1 MTIPNLDYT
10 GHPLFDVGLAT
21 LTAFAHKR
29 HPRQLTA
36 DDLQKAADYMA
47 RNYVIN
53 PLKSFLTVAFTTNSG
68 YSQPAFEK
76 TPAKRD
82 NYVRNVLR
90 AFGAEITAETDPF
103 TGQPAAAVTY
113 DTDGKLSA
121 GRAFRQHI
129 PLTTG
134 EGYINFHTGGEAGIP
149 LNGVTMLAFQA
160 MPLGCAKVGGRLLA
174 VHSDDPELMLH
185 FARSFLETNQRNV
198 QLAQTTGGDK
208 LPETSPHKARTTLIE
223 HLLNAERMNTP
234 EEEGDIAKPLTAYYF
249 TNSGQGAELD
259 ILPLPLEVGSF
270 LKSLFSPVYK
280 TEWDALVARGW
291 QVTQAKKGE
300 EAPTP
305 AYNRL
310 YEDLFTLPQEAPTF
324 IRRYFLRRRIGKI
337 WGKED
342 PTQTY
347 NPINESHLIFWNLT
361 QLFLK
366 KVLLMEDTR
375 IQHIRNL
382 GDALA
387 TYVVTQNDKKFFN
400 TFWMARN
407 YAEMRMAL
415 LRASNSEIRRGN
427 PPIITLDQF
436 LAIFEMAE
444 NLPHA
449 DWRLGRDL
457 VLIRLFEQLHAQ
469 GWLQNNAAEIETLA
483 NQDDESE

>member
-1 MTIPNLDYT
+1 MPLPNLDYT
-10 GHPLFDVGLAT
+10 GHPLLDVGLAT

-29 HPRQLTA
+29 HPRQLTE

-53 PLKSFLTVAFTTNSG
+53 PLKSFFTVAFPNSG
-68 YSQPAFEK
+68 YSQVAYDK
-76 TPAKRD
+76 DPAKRQT
-82 NYVRNVLR
+82 YIQNVLR
-90 AFGAEITAETDPF
+90 AFGAEPTTEIDPF
-103 TGQPAAAVTY
+103 IGQPAAAVTY
-113 DTDGKLSA
+113 DVKGELPI
-121 GRAFRQHI
+121 GRAYRQHI

-134 EGYINFHTGGEAGIP
+134 EGYINFHSGGDAGIP
-149 LNGVTMLAFQA
+149 LNGATMLAFQA

-174 VHSDDPELMLH
+174 VHSDDPALMLH
-185 FARSFLETNQRNV
+185 FARSFLETNQRNILAV
-198 QLAQTTGGDK
+198 QTAGGDK
-208 LPETSPHKARTTLIE
+208 LPETSPRKARTTLIE
-223 HLLNAERMNTP
+223 HLLDAEKMNAS
-234 EEEGDIAKPLTAYYF
+234 EEEGDISKPLTAYYF
-249 TNSGQGAELD
+249 TNSGQGAELE
-259 ILPLPLEVGSF
+259 ILPLPLEVGKF
-270 LKSLFSPVYK
+270 LKSLLSPQYK

-291 QVTQAKKGE
+291 QMTQAKKGE

-310 YEDLFTLPQEAPTF
+310 YEDLFSLPQDAPTF
-324 IRRYFLRRRIGKI
+324 IRRYFLRRKVGSI

-347 NPINESHLIFWNLT
+347 NPLHESYLISWNLT

-387 TYVVTQNDKKFFN
+387 TYIVTQNDKKFFN
-400 TFWMARN
+400 AFWMTRS
-407 YAEMRMAL
+407 YGEMRMAL
-415 LRASNSEIRRGN
+415 LRASNAEVRRGN

-436 LAIFEMAE
+436 LAIFEMGE
-444 NLPHA
+444 NIPHA
-449 DWRLGRDL
+449 DWKLGRDL

-469 GWLQNNAAEIETLA
+469 DWLQHNAAEIETLA